1 MSDTP
6 TTDLSFTW
14 YDFKMFVLAINTEAQ
29 KGETNFSVNTS
40 EQNINFTVTGAPV
53 VQRTDVSVVE
63 STHGEDQS
71 KTTSS

>member
-14 YDFKMFVLAINTEAQ
+14 YDFQ